1 MGFTLK
7 IKAGPSTWLELEGSK
22 KSILPPFGLKPDLNG
37 VDTVAAPGPPDPPFY
52 APRILT
58 PGGPVLCPVCVE
70 VATLQVVAPPPP
82 GPPQPQPTWGNWIW
96 HAALPSRRWVLT
108 PV

>member
-82 GPPQPQPTWGNWIW
+82 RD
-96 HAALPSRRWVLT
+96 LLSPSPLGEIGYGMQLCLLGAGS
-108 PV
+108 